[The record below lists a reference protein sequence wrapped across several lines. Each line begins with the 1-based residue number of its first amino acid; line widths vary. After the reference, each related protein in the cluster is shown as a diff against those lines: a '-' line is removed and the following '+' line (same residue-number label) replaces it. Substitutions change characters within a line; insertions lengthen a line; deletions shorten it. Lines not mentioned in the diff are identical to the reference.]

1 MWGGR
6 TAAKPAQILHSRTKS
21 SDEVNWLSRLKNV
34 DQMTYLKFLNFQ
46 DFLLKKLV
54 VFFDERCQSLDAD
67 FQLRVD
73 SERNSVL
80 AGWLMA
86 S

>member
-1 MWGGR
+1 
-6 TAAKPAQILHSRTKS
+6 
-21 SDEVNWLSRLKNV
+21 
-34 DQMTYLKFLNFQ
+34 MTYLKFLNFQ

-67 FQLRVD
+67 FQLRAD

-86 S
+86 SRCFDFTTWYVLDTE